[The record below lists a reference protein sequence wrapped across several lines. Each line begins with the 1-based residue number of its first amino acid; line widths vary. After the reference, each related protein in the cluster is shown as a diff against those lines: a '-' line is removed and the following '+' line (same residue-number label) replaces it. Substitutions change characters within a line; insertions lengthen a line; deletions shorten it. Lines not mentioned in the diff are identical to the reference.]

1 MDESCGHLHQVDESH
16 YAPDHGCRRLP
27 LIRNL
32 KDTNDGGK
40 DFSSPGTTINRAGR
54 SLIDDPIDGKYG
66 GGVQRRVQIAGEGDL
81 DDEIGY
87 IETQLNSS
95 SQPPSQL
102 QTSLSNAS
110 S

>member
-16 YAPDHGCRRLP
+16 YAADHGCRPPP

-32 KDTNDGGK
+32 KETNDGGN
-40 DFSSPGTTINRAGR
+40 DFSSPVAPINRAGM
-54 SLIDDPIDGKYG
+54 SLIDDSIDGKYD

-81 DDEIGY
+81 VGEIGY
-87 IETQLNSS
+87 IEAQLNSS
-95 SQPPSQL
+95 SQAPSQL
-102 QTSLSNAS
+102 QTTLSKAS